1 MTEVIMSE
9 AQKIYFQNLQN
20 GVTDAYNVAE
30 NCRKQGLDSRNYVE
44 IPQAE
49 DMASR
54 VQQLLNFLQHRN
66 TAEQIRDL
74 NKQFDGN
81 RELVAI
87 EISKIVCWESIV
99 DEYNLDLPTLKSKF
113 QKIKTTK
120 TDLEIGLAIYHGV
133 CAGLAVITEGIL
145 VAPLEGVVDCH
156 IITNSNKTKALAINF
171 AGPIRS
177 AGGTGQAISVLLAD
191 YLRRDFNLEKPILT
205 KQEIERYIEEVL
217 LYHNLQY
224 KPSADEM
231 RSICQEIPV
240 YITGEG
246 VGKEVSGGRDL
257 PRVPTNNVREGMLL
271 VMCEGMLQKAPKI
284 KKYTDQLKMDGWDFL
299 ETYCATP
306 NEDKDTKVTFKPKDK
321 YISDAVAGRP
331 TISQPMA
338 QGGFRLRYGRA
349 RGAGLAATAIHP
361 ASMIATGGFI
371 IAATQMKIER
381 PGKATVV
388 SPCDSI
394 DGPYIQFKD
403 GSARRFN
410 DGAELTKTLKGV
422 SILDSPQVETVWD
435 IGEMLIPFGEFRENN
450 HPLMP
455 SPYVPEWH
463 EQVLQRLNIDYP
475 VNFDEAVKQSKENN
489 IPIAPDYVTH
499 FNDLSAE
506 ELQTL
511 CSKIKLDMGNSKACV
526 PEDALTLVYRLNVN
540 VDYDDKT
547 SQYTLSGDSAAVLTN
562 ILLAGSKFTG
572 SLDSFQDGLEF
583 ANALADYQI
592 KPRVTF
598 RIGSRMAKP
607 EKVSL
612 RQMKPPIHSLIPV
625 GYDLKSRSLKEASMK
640 GAKNANI
647 GWRFCPDCLTEKID
661 PKKIRQEIDEGKR
674 TRPEQFTTETYCR
687 KCEKP
692 TEFAYTPSY
701 KTPKKD
707 WPKLDYSKIWSEGF
721 TVSNYGDSTI
731 KGVKG
736 LTSKEKIPENIVKG
750 MLRHKNGISAFRD
763 GTVRFDFVD
772 MTLTHFKP
780 VEIGLSVEKAL
791 ELGYTHDHL
800 GAELTRPEQ
809 ICELRAQDFIAPTQL
824 KDQLMQTANFVDEL
838 LIKLYRQEAFY
849 NLKDS
854 SDLIGHLFATL
865 APHTSGAILCRMIGF
880 CDIKGAYF
888 HPYAIAGR
896 RRNSDGDIDSLILLL
911 DCILNFSRTFLS
923 EHRGGKMD
931 APLILTTKIN
941 PSEIDK
947 EALNIDTPY
956 AYTEE
961 AYLQTELAVNP
972 KDLKSLFTEDFLGT
986 EKQFEGIGFTHDTKD
1001 VGETPKDNP
1010 YTSLDSMREKV
1021 DAQFK
1026 LGAILHGV
1034 DNEDQ
1039 SSRLL
1044 DRHLLRDMRGNIRAF
1059 GQQKVRC
1066 VKCNHSYRRTPLTKS
1081 CRQVVRTERVALCH
1095 SCGCYNLPNEK
1106 TKTLPDNC
1114 SICSKSLDVEIKCS
1128 GKIIGTVYPNSVM
1141 KYNTLMEHLIENF
1154 GCSEYNKQKYFQFKE
1169 WTQDMFGLKKKG
1181 EQKTLDFFTN
1191 PK

>member
-1 MTEVIMSE
+1 MSSAQE
-9 AQKIYFQNLQN
+9 AYFQKLQE
-20 GVTDAYNVAE
+20 GVETAYTLAE
-30 NCRKQGLDSRNYVE
+30 KCRQKGFDSRNCVE

-54 VQQLLNFLQHRN
+54 VQQLLQFLQHRN
-66 TAEQIRDL
+66 TAEQIRSL
-74 NKQFDGN
+74 NTKFDGN

-87 EISKIVCWESIV
+87 EIAKIVCWESIV
-99 DEYNLDLPTLKSKF
+99 DEYDLDFETLKKKF
-113 QKIKTTK
+113 EHLKLNK
-120 TDLEIGLAIYHGV
+120 TDIEIGVAIYHGV

-156 IITNSNKTKALAINF
+156 IVSNSDNSKALAINY

-177 AGGTGQAISVLLAD
+177 AGGTGQALSVLLAD
-191 YLRRDFNLEKPILT
+191 YLRRDFNLEKPVLT
-205 KQEIERYIEEVL
+205 KSEIERYIEEVL
-217 LYHNLQY
+217 LYPNLQY
-224 KPSADEM
+224 KPSAQEM
-231 RSICQEIPV
+231 RSICQEVPV

-271 VMCEGMLQKAPKI
+271 VMCEGMLLKAPKL
-284 KKYTDQLKMDGWDFL
+284 KKYTDQLKLDGWDFL
-299 ETYCATP
+299 TAYCATP
-306 NEDKDTKVTFKPKDK
+306 NEDKETTISFKPKDK

-331 TISQPMA
+331 TISQPMVK
-338 QGGFRLRYGRA
+338 GGFRLRYGRS

-361 ASMIATGGFI
+361 ASMFATGGFI

-394 DGPYIQFKD
+394 DGPYIQFTD
-403 GSARRFN
+403 GTAKR
-410 DGAELTKTLKGV
+410 LKHRN
-422 SILDSPQVETVWD
+422 ILDSSEVSRVWD
-435 IGEMLIPFGEFRENN
+435 IGEMLIPYGEFRENN

-463 EQVLQRLNIDYP
+463 QQVVNRLNLDYP
-475 VNFDEAVKQSKENN
+475 SDFNSAVKQSKEHG

-499 FNDLSAE
+499 FNDVSAP
-506 ELQTL
+506 EL
-511 CSKIKLDMGNSKACV
+511 KLLFDNISLDTC
-526 PEDALTLVYRLNVN
+526 EDQAIISPNALTVAYKMNLNVRLTQDN
-540 VDYDDKT
+540 RFA
-547 SQYTLSGDSAAVLTN
+547 LFGDSTHVLLN
-562 ILLAGSKFTG
+562 LLLAGSKWEG
-572 SLDSFQDGLEF
+572 SLDSFQDGLEW
-583 ANALADYQI
+583 ANRLADYEI

-607 EKVSL
+607 EKVAM
-612 RQMKPPIHSLIPV
+612 RQMKPAIHGLIPI
-625 GYDLKSRSLKEASMK
+625 GFDLKSRSLKEASMK
-640 GAKNANI
+640 GAKKINI
-647 GWRFCPDCLTEKID
+647 GWRFCPNCLKETID
-661 PKKIRQEIDEGKR
+661 PKKIRQEIDEGRR
-674 TRPEQFTTETYCR
+674 TRPEQFTTDVYCK
-687 KCEKP
+687 KCNIP

-707 WPKLDYSKIWSEGF
+707 WPTLNYSKIWADGYSI
-721 TVSNYGDSTI
+721 TNYGDNTI
-731 KGVKG
+731 KGVKS

-780 VEIGLSVEKAL
+780 LEIGLTVKKAQ
-791 ELGYTHDHL
+791 ELGYTHDYL
-800 GAELTRPEQ
+800 GEKLTRPEQ

-824 KDQLMQTANFVDEL
+824 QETLSKTANFIDEL
-838 LIKLYRQEAFY
+838 LVRLYGQEAFY
-849 NLKDS
+849 NVNEP

-896 RRNSDGDIDSLILLL
+896 RRNSDGDIDSLILLM

-931 APLILTTKIN
+931 APLILTTRIN

-947 EALNIDTPY
+947 EALNIDTPF

-961 AYLQTELAVNP
+961 SYIQTQDSVNP
-972 KDLKSLFTEDFLGT
+972 KDLKSLFAEDFLNT
-986 EKQFEGIGFTHDTKD
+986 EKQFEGFGFTHHTKD
-1001 VGETPKDNP
+1001 IAETPTENP
-1010 YTSLDSMREKV
+1010 YTSLQSMRDKV

-1026 LGAILHGV
+1026 LGEILYGV

-1081 CRQVVRTERVALCH
+1081 CRQVVKTEKVAMCQ
-1095 SCGCYNLPNEK
+1095 SCGCYNAVNEK
-1106 TKTLPDNC
+1106 TKTLPDKC
-1114 SICSKSLDVEIKCS
+1114 GICSASLEVEIKCG

-1141 KYNTLMEHLIENF
+1141 KYNKLMEHLIENF
-1154 GCSEYNKQKYFQFKE
+1154 GCSDYNKQKYFQFKE

-1181 EQKTLDFFTN
+1181 EQKTLDFFTK
-1191 PK
+1191 P

>member
-1 MTEVIMSE
+1 MSEVIMSS
-9 AQKIYFQNLQN
+9 AQDEYFQILQQ
-20 GVTDAYNVAE
+20 GVEDAYEVAE
-30 NCRKQGLDSRNYVE
+30 TCRQQGLDSRNFVE
-44 IPQAE
+44 IPKAE

-54 VQQLLNFLQHRN
+54 VQQLLKFLQHRN
-66 TAEQIRDL
+66 TAKQIREL
-74 NKQFDGN
+74 NKQLGGN
-81 RELVAI
+81 RELIAI
-87 EISKIVCWESIV
+87 EIAKIVCWESIV
-99 DEYNLDLPTLKSKF
+99 EEYDLENETLKSKF
-113 QKIKTTK
+113 NHLKTTK
-120 TDLEIGLAIYHGV
+120 TDIEIGMAIYHGV

-156 IITNSNKTKALAINF
+156 IINNPNKTKALAINY

-191 YLRRDFNLEKPILT
+191 YLRRDFNLEKPLLS

-217 LYHNLQY
+217 LYPNLQY

-231 RSICQEIPV
+231 RSICQQVPV

-271 VMCEGMLQKAPKI
+271 VMCEGMLLKAPKL
-284 KKYTDQLKMDGWDFL
+284 KKYTDQLNLDGWDFL
-299 ETYCATP
+299 EDYCATP
-306 NEDKDTKVTFKPKDK
+306 NENTDIKVTFKPKDK

-338 QGGFRLRYGRA
+338 HGGFRLRYGRA
-349 RGAGLAATAIHP
+349 RGAGLAATSIHP

-388 SPCDSI
+388 SPCDTI

-410 DGAELTKTLKGV
+410 DSAELTTTLNEKN
-422 SILDSPQVETVWD
+422 ILDSPIVEKVWD
-435 IGEMLIPFGEFRENN
+435 IGEILIPFGEFRENN

-463 EQVLQRLNIDYP
+463 QQTLNRLNLTYP
-475 VNFDEAVKQSKENN
+475 QDFDEAVKQARENK
-489 IPIAPDYVTH
+489 IPIAPDYVAH

-506 ELQTL
+506 ELHHL
-511 CSKIKLDMGNSKACV
+511 CSQLQMDMCNNKACI
-526 PEDALTLVYRLNVN
+526 ETKALDLAYRLNIDVH
-540 VDYDDKT
+540 YD
-547 SQYTLSGDSAAVLTN
+547 SQSAQHTLSGKPSSVLLN
-562 ILLAGSKFTG
+562 IALAGSKFKG
-572 SLDSFQDGLEF
+572 SLDSFHDGLEF
-583 ANALADYQI
+583 ANSLTDYEI
-592 KPRVTF
+592 KPRVTY

-607 EKVSL
+607 EKVAL
-612 RQMKPPIHSLIPV
+612 RQMKPPIHSLIPI

-640 GAKNANI
+640 SSKPINI
-647 GWRFCPDCLTEKID
+647 GWRFCPDCLTQKID
-661 PKKIRQEIDEGKR
+661 PKKIREEIDEGRR
-674 TRPEQFTTETYCR
+674 TRPEEFTTDTYCR
-687 KCEKP
+687 KCDRP

-707 WPKLDYSKIWSEGF
+707 WPKLNYSKIWADGY
-721 TVSNYGDSTI
+721 TITNYGDTTI

-763 GTVRFDFVD
+763 GTVRFDMVD

-780 VEIGLSVEKAL
+780 AEIGLSVEKAK

-800 GAELTRPEQ
+800 GMKLTRPEQ

-824 KDQLMQTANFVDEL
+824 KDQLVKTANFVDEL
-838 LIKLYRQEAFY
+838 LVKLYHQKPFY
-849 NLKDS
+849 ELNDA

-880 CDIKGAYF
+880 CDIKGGYF
-888 HPYAIAGR
+888 HPYSIAGR
-896 RRNSDGDIDSLILLL
+896 RRNSDGDIDSIILLL

-923 EHRGGKMD
+923 EHRGGQMD

-941 PSEIDK
+941 PAEIDK
-947 EALNIDTPY
+947 EALNIDT
-956 AYTEE
+956 AFHYTEE
-961 AYLQTELAVNP
+961 AYLQTESSINP
-972 KDLKSLFTEDFLGT
+972 KDLKSPFAEDFLGT
-986 EKQFEGIGFTHDTKD
+986 EKQFEGFGFTHDTKD
-1001 VGETPKDNP
+1001 VGESPKENP
-1010 YTSLDSMREKV
+1010 YTALDSMREKV

-1026 LGAILHGV
+1026 LGALLYGV

-1066 VKCNHSYRRTPLTKS
+1066 VKCNHSYRRSPLTKS
-1081 CRQVVRTERVALCH
+1081 CRQVVKTERVALCPD
-1095 SCGCYNLPNEK
+1095 CGCFNLTNEK
-1106 TKTLPDNC
+1106 TNTLPSNC
-1114 SICSKSLDVEIKCS
+1114 SICSASLEINIKCG
-1128 GKIIGTVYPNSVM
+1128 GKIILTVYPNSVM

-1154 GCSEYNKQKYFQFKE
+1154 GCSEYNQQKYFQFKE
-1169 WTQDMFGLKKKG
+1169 WTQDMFGLKRKG
-1181 EQKTLDFFTN
+1181 EQQTLDFFTN

>member
-1 MTEVIMSE
+1 MSSAQE
-9 AQKIYFQNLQN
+9 AYFQKLQE
-20 GVTDAYNVAE
+20 GVETAYELAE
-30 NCRKQGLDSRNYVE
+30 RCRKKGLDSRNYVE

-54 VQQLLNFLQHRN
+54 VQQLLQFLQHRN
-66 TAEQIRDL
+66 TAEQIRTL
-74 NKQFDGN
+74 NTKFDGN

-87 EISKIVCWESIV
+87 EIAKIVCWESIV
-99 DEYNLDLPTLKSKF
+99 DEYDLEFENLKKKFEHLK
-113 QKIKTTK
+113 TNK
-120 TDLEIGLAIYHGV
+120 TDIEIGLAIYHGV

-156 IITNSNKTKALAINF
+156 IVSNSDNSKALAINY

-177 AGGTGQAISVLLAD
+177 AGGTGQALSVLLAD
-191 YLRRDFNLEKPILT
+191 YLRRDFNLEKPKLT
-205 KQEIERYIEEVL
+205 KSEIERYIEEVL
-217 LYHNLQY
+217 LYPNLQY
-224 KPSADEM
+224 KPSAQEM
-231 RSICQEIPV
+231 RSICQEVPV

-271 VMCEGMLQKAPKI
+271 VMCEGMLLKAPKL
-284 KKYTDQLKMDGWDFL
+284 KKYTDQLKLDGWDFL
-299 ETYCATP
+299 TAYCATP
-306 NEDKDTKVTFKPKDK
+306 NEDKETTITFKPKDK

-338 QGGFRLRYGRA
+338 EGGFRLRYGRS
-349 RGAGLAATAIHP
+349 RGAGLAATSIHP
-361 ASMIATGGFI
+361 ASMFATGGFI

-388 SPCDSI
+388 SPCDTI

-403 GSARRFN
+403 GTAKRFN
-410 DGAELTKTLKGV
+410 DADELNQRLKQRN
-422 SILDSPQVETVWD
+422 ILDSPEVVRVWD
-435 IGEMLIPFGEFRENN
+435 IGEMLIPYGEFRENN

-463 EQVLQRLNIDYP
+463 QQVLNRLNLDYP
-475 VNFDEAVKQSKENN
+475 SDFDSAVKQSKENG

-499 FNDLSAE
+499 FNDVSAQ
-506 ELQTL
+506 ELKL
-511 CSKIKLDMGNSKACV
+511 LFDNISLDMCQDEATISS
-526 PEDALTLVYRLNVN
+526 DALPIAYKMNLNVRLTKDN
-540 VDYDDKT
+540 RFALY
-547 SQYTLSGDSAAVLTN
+547 GDSAHVLLN
-562 ILLAGSKFTG
+562 LCLAGSKWEG
-572 SLDSFQDGLEF
+572 SLDGFQDGLEW
-583 ANALADYQI
+583 ANTLADYEI
-592 KPRVTF
+592 RPRVTF

-607 EKVSL
+607 EKVAM
-612 RQMKPPIHSLIPV
+612 RQMKPAIHSLIPI
-625 GYDLKSRSLKEASMK
+625 GFDLKSRSLKEASMK
-640 GAKNANI
+640 GAKKINI
-647 GWRFCPDCLTEKID
+647 GWRFCPNCLTETID

-674 TRPEQFTTETYCR
+674 TRPEQFTTDIYCK
-687 KCEKP
+687 KCNIP
-692 TEFAYTPSY
+692 TDFAYTPSY
-701 KTPKKD
+701 KTPNKD
-707 WPKLDYSKIWSEGF
+707 WPRLNYSKIWAEGYSI
-721 TVSNYGDSTI
+721 TNYGDNTI
-731 KGVKG
+731 KGVKS

-780 VEIGLSVEKAL
+780 LEIGLTVDKAK
-791 ELGYTHDHL
+791 ELGYTHDYL
-800 GAELTRPEQ
+800 GEELTRPEQ

-824 KDQLMQTANFVDEL
+824 QETLSKTANFIDEL
-838 LIKLYRQEAFY
+838 LVRLYGQEAFY
-849 NLKDS
+849 NVNEP

-896 RRNSDGDIDSLILLL
+896 RRNSDGDIDSLILLM

-931 APLILTTKIN
+931 APLILTTRIN

-947 EALNIDTPY
+947 EALNIDTPF

-961 AYLQTELAVNP
+961 SYIQTQDSVNP
-972 KDLKSLFTEDFLGT
+972 KDLKSLFAEDFLNT
-986 EKQFEGIGFTHDTKD
+986 EKQFEGFGFTHDTVD
-1001 VGETPKDNP
+1001 IAETPADNP
-1010 YTSLDSMREKV
+1010 YTSLQSMRDKV

-1026 LGAILHGV
+1026 LGELLHGV

-1081 CRQVVRTERVALCH
+1081 CRQVVKTEKVAMCQ
-1095 SCGCYNLPNEK
+1095 SCGCYNTVNDK
-1106 TKTLPDNC
+1106 TKTLPDKC
-1114 SICSKSLDVEIKCS
+1114 GICSASLEVEIKCG

-1141 KYNTLMEHLIENF
+1141 KYNKLMEHLIENF
-1154 GCSEYNKQKYFQFKE
+1154 GCSDYNKQKYFQFKE

-1181 EQKTLDFFTN
+1181 EQKTLDFFTK
-1191 PK
+1191 P

>member
-1 MTEVIMSE
+1 MSKVIMSSAQE
-9 AQKIYFQNLQN
+9 AYFQKLQE
-20 GVTDAYNVAE
+20 GVETAYTLAE
-30 NCRKQGLDSRNYVE
+30 KCRQKGFDSRNCVE

-54 VQQLLNFLQHRN
+54 VQQLLQFLQHRN
-66 TAEQIRDL
+66 TAEQIRSL
-74 NKQFDGN
+74 NTKFDGN

-87 EISKIVCWESIV
+87 EIAKIVCWESIV
-99 DEYNLDLPTLKSKF
+99 DEYDLDFETLKKKF
-113 QKIKTTK
+113 EHLKLNK
-120 TDLEIGLAIYHGV
+120 TDIEIGVAIYHGV

-156 IITNSNKTKALAINF
+156 IVSNSDNSKALAINY

-177 AGGTGQAISVLLAD
+177 AGGTGQALSVLLAD
-191 YLRRDFNLEKPILT
+191 YLRRDFNLEKPVLT
-205 KQEIERYIEEVL
+205 KSEIERYIEEVL
-217 LYHNLQY
+217 LYPNLQY
-224 KPSADEM
+224 KPSAQEM
-231 RSICQEIPV
+231 RSICQEVPV

-271 VMCEGMLQKAPKI
+271 VMCEGMLLKAPKL
-284 KKYTDQLKMDGWDFL
+284 KKYTDQLKLDGWDFL
-299 ETYCATP
+299 TAYCATP
-306 NEDKDTKVTFKPKDK
+306 NEDKETTISFKPKDK

-331 TISQPMA
+331 TISQPMVK
-338 QGGFRLRYGRA
+338 GGFRLRYGRS

-361 ASMIATGGFI
+361 ASMFATGGFI

-394 DGPYIQFKD
+394 DGPYIQFTD
-403 GSARRFN
+403 GTAKRFN
-410 DGAELTKTLKGV
+410 DAEELNHRLKHRN
-422 SILDSPQVETVWD
+422 ILDSSEVSRVWD
-435 IGEMLIPFGEFRENN
+435 IGEMLIPYGEFRENN

-463 EQVLQRLNIDYP
+463 QQVVNRLNLDYP
-475 VNFDEAVKQSKENN
+475 SDFNSAVKQSKEHG

-499 FNDLSAE
+499 FNDVSAP
-506 ELQTL
+506 EL
-511 CSKIKLDMGNSKACV
+511 KLLFDNISLDTC
-526 PEDALTLVYRLNVN
+526 EDQAIISPNALTVAYKMNLNVRLTQDN
-540 VDYDDKT
+540 RFA
-547 SQYTLSGDSAAVLTN
+547 LFGDSTHVLLN
-562 ILLAGSKFTG
+562 LLLAGSKWEG
-572 SLDSFQDGLEF
+572 SLDSFQDGLEW
-583 ANALADYQI
+583 ANRLADYEI

-607 EKVSL
+607 EKVAM
-612 RQMKPPIHSLIPV
+612 RQMKPAIHGLIPI
-625 GYDLKSRSLKEASMK
+625 GFDLKSRSLKEASMK
-640 GAKNANI
+640 GAKKINI
-647 GWRFCPDCLTEKID
+647 GWRFCPNCLKETID
-661 PKKIRQEIDEGKR
+661 PKKIRQEIDEGRR
-674 TRPEQFTTETYCR
+674 TRPEQFTTDVYCK
-687 KCEKP
+687 KCNIP

-707 WPKLDYSKIWSEGF
+707 WPTLNYSKIWADGYSI
-721 TVSNYGDSTI
+721 TNYGDNTI
-731 KGVKG
+731 KGVKS

-780 VEIGLSVEKAL
+780 LEIGLTVKKAQ
-791 ELGYTHDHL
+791 ELGYTHDYL
-800 GAELTRPEQ
+800 GEKLTRPEQ

-824 KDQLMQTANFVDEL
+824 QETLSKTANFIDEL
-838 LIKLYRQEAFY
+838 LVRLYGQEAFY
-849 NLKDS
+849 NVNEP

-896 RRNSDGDIDSLILLL
+896 RRNSDGDIDSLILLM

-931 APLILTTKIN
+931 APLILTTRIN

-947 EALNIDTPY
+947 EALNIDTPF

-961 AYLQTELAVNP
+961 SYIQTQDSVNP
-972 KDLKSLFTEDFLGT
+972 KDLKSLFAEDFLNT
-986 EKQFEGIGFTHDTKD
+986 EKQFEGFGFTHHTKD
-1001 VGETPKDNP
+1001 IAETPTENP
-1010 YTSLDSMREKV
+1010 YTSLQSMRDKV

-1026 LGAILHGV
+1026 LGEILYGV

-1081 CRQVVRTERVALCH
+1081 CRQVVKTEKVAMCQ
-1095 SCGCYNLPNEK
+1095 SCGCYNTVNEK
-1106 TKTLPDNC
+1106 TKTLPDKC
-1114 SICSKSLDVEIKCS
+1114 GICSASLEVEIKCG

-1141 KYNTLMEHLIENF
+1141 KYNKLMEHLIENF
-1154 GCSEYNKQKYFQFKE
+1154 GCSDYNKQKYFQFKE

-1181 EQKTLDFFTN
+1181 EQKTLDFFTK
-1191 PK
+1191 P

>member
-1 MTEVIMSE
+1 MSSAQE
-9 AQKIYFQNLQN
+9 AYFQQLQE
-20 GVTDAYNVAE
+20 GVESAYQVAE
-30 NCRKQGLDSRNYVE
+30 VCRQQGFDSRNFVE

-54 VQQLLNFLQHRN
+54 VQQLLQFLQHRK
-66 TAEQIRDL
+66 TAEQIREL
-74 NKQFDGN
+74 NTRFDGN

-87 EISKIVCWESIV
+87 EIAKIVCWESIV
-99 DEYNLDLPTLKSKF
+99 DEYELDQTTLKQKF
-113 QKIKTTK
+113 EMVKDSK
-120 TDLEIGLAIYHGV
+120 TDIEIGIAIYHGV

-156 IITNSNKTKALAINF
+156 IVSNSDNSKALAINY

-177 AGGTGQAISVLLAD
+177 AGGTGQALSVLLAD
-191 YLRRDFNLEKPILT
+191 YLRRDFNLHTPILT

-217 LYHNLQY
+217 LYPNLQY
-224 KPSADEM
+224 KPSAEEM
-231 RSICQEIPV
+231 RSICQEVPV

-257 PRVPTNNVREGMLL
+257 ARVPTNNVREGMLL
-271 VMCEGMLQKAPKI
+271 VMCEGMLLKAPKL
-284 KKYTDQLKMDGWDFL
+284 KKYTDQLKLDGWDFL
-299 ETYCATP
+299 NAYCATP
-306 NEDKDTKVTFKPKDK
+306 DADKETKVAFKPKDK

-338 QGGFRLRYGRA
+338 EGGFRLRYGRS
-349 RGAGLAATAIHP
+349 RGAGLAATSIHP
-361 ASMIATGGFI
+361 ASMFATGGFI

-394 DGPYIQFKD
+394 DGPYIQFQD
-403 GSARRFN
+403 GSAQRFN
-410 DGAELTKTLKGV
+410 DADELNRKLGGKNILKSPEV
-422 SILDSPQVETVWD
+422 SRVWD
-435 IGEMLIPFGEFRENN
+435 IGEMLIPYGEFRENN
-450 HPLMP
+450 HALMP

-463 EQVLQRLNIDYP
+463 QQVLNRLNLGYP
-475 VNFDEAVKQSKENN
+475 QDFNEAIAQSKKHK
-489 IPIAPDYVTH
+489 IPIAPNYVAH
-499 FNDLSAE
+499 FNDVSAH
-506 ELQTL
+506 ELKELFDQ
-511 CSKIKLDMGNSKACV
+511 IHLDMSSSEAIIA
-526 PEDALTLVYRLNVN
+526 PDALTLAYKLNINIRLT
-540 VDYDDKT
+540 DDGRFA
-547 SQYTLSGDSAAVLTN
+547 LFGDSAAVLLN
-562 ILLAGSKFTG
+562 LYLAGSKWKG
-572 SLDSFQDGLEF
+572 SLDSFQNGLEW
-583 ANALADYQI
+583 ANALAEYEI

-607 EKVSL
+607 EKVAL
-612 RQMKPPIHSLIPV
+612 RQMKPPIHSLIPI
-625 GYDLKSRSLKEASMK
+625 GFDLKSRSLKEASMK
-640 GAKNANI
+640 GAKTINI
-647 GWRFCPDCLTEKID
+647 GWRFCPKCLTQTID

-674 TRPEQFTTETYCR
+674 TRPQEFTTDIYCK
-687 KCEKP
+687 KCDIP

-707 WPKLDYSKIWSEGF
+707 WPKINYSQVWSEGYAR
-721 TVSNYGDSTI
+721 TNYGDATI
-731 KGVKG
+731 KGVKS

-780 VEIGLSVEKAL
+780 VEIGLTVEKAK

-800 GAELTRPEQ
+800 GVELTRPEQ

-824 KDQLMQTANFVDEL
+824 QNSLMQTANFVDEL
-838 LIKLYRQEAFY
+838 LVRLYNQEAFY
-849 NLKDS
+849 KVNEP

-931 APLILTTKIN
+931 APLILTTRIN

-956 AYTEE
+956 HYTEE
-961 AYLQTELAVNP
+961 SYLQTQDSVNP
-972 KDLKSLFTEDFLGT
+972 KDLKSLFAEDFLNT
-986 EKQFEGIGFTHDTKD
+986 EKQFEGFGFTHDTKD
-1001 VGETPKDNP
+1001 VGETPADNP
-1010 YTSLDSMREKV
+1010 YTSLETMRDKV

-1026 LGAILHGV
+1026 LGEILYGV

-1081 CRQVVRTERVALCH
+1081 CRQVVKTEKVALCQ
-1095 SCGCYNLPNEK
+1095 SCGCYNAVNEK

-1114 SICSKSLDVEIKCS
+1114 SICSASLEVEIKCG

-1141 KYNTLMEHLIENF
+1141 KYNKLMEHLIENF

-1181 EQKTLDFFTN
+1181 EQKTLDFFTK
-1191 PK
+1191 P